1 MENILLLLGWIGLY
15 SPVALAAVGSAVGCT
30 IAGKAACGAIL
41 EVDGGYGRYIGLS
54 VLPSS
59 IVIYGIVIMF
69 ALNRPVSP
77 ATSPGLFGVGILVA
91 IALLYIAVLQGQC
104 CAAAINAS
112 KGKPP
117 VFRIAVA

>member
-1 MENILLLLGWIGLY
+1 MEAYIISLMGWIGIY
-15 SPVALAAVGSAVGCT
+15 SPVALAAIGSSVGCT

-77 ATSPGLFGVGILVA
+77 ATSPGQRARCYG
-91 IALLYIAVLQGQC
+91 
-104 CAAAINAS
+104 S
-112 KGKPP
+112 
-117 VFRIAVA
+117 RIAVPICKYSRRLRGSA